1 MIELQL
7 PIKSFWE
14 VESDLKNI
22 DYMLTAHEDSVTIND
37 RVLRL
42 MRKVEPYAVAE
53 RDRIFLR
60 GRFGGQQSPPSN
72 GSSGGG

>member
-7 PIKSFWE
+7 PIKTFWE

-22 DYMLTAHEDSVTIND
+22 DYMLTAHEDFVTIND
-37 RVLRL
+37 KVLRL
-42 MRKVEPYAVAE
+42 MRKVEPFTVSE

-60 GRFGGQQSPPSN
+60 GRFGGQTPSPSN
-72 GSSGGG
+72 GNSGGG